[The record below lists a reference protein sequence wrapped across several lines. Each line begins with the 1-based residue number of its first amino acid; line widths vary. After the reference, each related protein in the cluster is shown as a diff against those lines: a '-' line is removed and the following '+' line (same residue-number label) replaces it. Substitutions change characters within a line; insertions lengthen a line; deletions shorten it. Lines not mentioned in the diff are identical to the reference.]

1 MLDMGVLQMN
11 PFVRSFLTIKYTP
24 AIRSG
29 HSLFGRYLSTSTMA
43 KPAIVE
49 SAPTPNGVYNDKRTL
64 AIPESED
71 DHEIRQKYRPFI
83 RDDAQN
89 DWISALELTTVLN
102 LAEKDLQATKK
113 RLKVLVLYGSLRRRS
128 YSKLVAYEASRI
140 LFRLG
145 CDVRVFD
152 PEGLP
157 VKNEVDQGHAK
168 VQELRALS
176 TWSDGHL
183 WVSPEQHGNLVS
195 ICVPFISQGPKAD
208 KI

>member
-1 MLDMGVLQMN
+1 MAN
-11 PFVRSFLTIKYTP
+11 PIVVQSTTSADNGHVERRS
-24 AIRSG
+24 
-29 HSLFGRYLSTSTMA
+29 
-43 KPAIVE
+43 
-49 SAPTPNGVYNDKRTL
+49 L
-64 AIPESED
+64 AIPEAED
-71 DHEIRQKYRPFI
+71 DLHIRQKYRPFI

-89 DWISALELTTVLN
+89 DWVSALELTKVLN
-102 LAEKDLQATKK
+102 MADNDLQATNK

-157 VKNEVDQGHAK
+157 VKNDVDHGHAK

-176 TWSDGHL
+176 TWSDGQL

-195 ICVPFISQGPKAD
+195 FSFPFSIGLKLTELD
-208 KI
+208 RRF